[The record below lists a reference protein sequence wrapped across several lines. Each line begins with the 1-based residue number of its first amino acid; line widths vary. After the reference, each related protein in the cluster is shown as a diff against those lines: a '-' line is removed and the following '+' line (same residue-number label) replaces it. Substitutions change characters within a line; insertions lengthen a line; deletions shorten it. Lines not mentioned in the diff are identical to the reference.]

1 MTARLPNADRAS
13 VAPRKIS
20 HYLLSDTSKSG
31 RGKAKFL
38 KRFGFAADRP
48 DELVAAL
55 LLHAQSHDV
64 SGSRK
69 TEHGMMYEIVGPLV
83 CPAADCPKC
92 KLPKVMT
99 AWIIDEG
106 LYDPRFVTLIPD

>member
-48 DELVAAL
+48 DELIAAL
-55 LLHAQSHDV
+55 LHHAQTYDV
-64 SGSRK
+64 VGIRK
-69 TEHGMMYEIVGPLV
+69 TEHGMMYEIISPLV
-83 CPAADCPKC
+83 CPDGR
-92 KLPKVMT
+92 LPQVMT

-106 LYDPRFVTLIPD
+106 LNDPRFVTLIPD